1 MQALRFA
8 VCTAIFVCLAT
19 LLPFAS
25 GAAALE
31 LAPVMPA
38 SPPRTATVL
47 RVPDDYTTIQAAID
61 AAQPGDEIR
70 TVLGAL
76 PNPDDPPDYFAESL
90 AISKTLTLS
99 GGWNTS
105 FTAVEGY
112 SYLIPPAGR
121 GMTIEPDD
129 PITVTIRGFYVTGG
143 DATGLGCGTI
153 SAGSRPGD
161 FSADALGMD
170 SSLRVA
176 TLLTPSVQ
184 GMGSA
189 QTTDLNDWMATLD
202 GLDAAGLYPG
212 STAALKRVRA
222 RIDQMAGAEAI
233 GLNAAQVQAP
243 AGPAADALDC
253 GGGVFSDGANLII
266 ENSVFAKN
274 VASKANSGY
283 GGGMCVANGNLQIE
297 SSEFTLNT
305 ASTTQG
311 GEGGG
316 LQVSSIPTGGVVT
329 LRDLTV
335 YRNTGAAGC
344 AQGGGV
350 SIVDYSQDNIVATV
364 SIETSEFRENVT
376 SLTCNSETGAAS
388 GGGLRVQHIP
398 GVRIVGNQFLANMVG
413 AQTIETMGGGLLLG
427 RSPDAVVSGNTF
439 KDNVAS
445 GLTTYQNNE
454 THIPIGTGGGAFM
467 AGSQRAQVIDNLFE
481 GNVAA
486 LRVFGQGGGLS
497 VSGSAGATYSRNRF
511 LGNMGAFQP
520 VLHSAPTDVQS
531 SWGGGF
537 LLAGTSGYT
546 VTENVFSE
554 NYAVFR
560 SGFTE
565 SEQAHGGGLA
575 VYGSE
580 NGLIAGNVFKA
591 NIACGDCPGY
601 GGGLVLV
608 TMAGANI
615 EPQFITVTANSLVD
629 NAAGLTGDGTGG
641 GMSLFNLNSVLV
653 QGNRVVHNQA
663 SARGK
668 GHGGG
673 IALTPYFGTNEQG
686 ASDNVRIDGNVVTG
700 NRAPTE
706 AGGLL
711 VWGPQNTVVANNLI
725 VDNTAQSAGG
735 VAYYGTA
742 PGADT
747 PQGLLVNNTVVS
759 NTAEGILLS
768 KWLTTTITVV
778 NNIVVSH
785 TIGVTTDDDSQV
797 NLSYTLWHGN
807 AISVTGGIAQTHALE
822 AAPGFVDPA
831 MGDYHLIMASPAR
844 NAGDPVGI
852 PPAPP
857 FDLDGVPRPYGPR
870 VDLGAYEWAG
880 GRMYLPLVTGDRT
893 P

>member
-376 SLTCNSETGAAS
+376 SLTCNSDTGAAS

-445 GLTTYQNNE
+445 GLTTYQNN
-454 THIPIGTGGGAFM
+454 
-467 AGSQRAQVIDNLFE
+467 
-481 GNVAA
+481 
-486 LRVFGQGGGLS
+486 
-497 VSGSAGATYSRNRF
+497 GATPWSRISNPYPNGLQF
-511 LGNMGAFQP
+511 PPGNTLGLLTSNGLQATLGYHYDSVQGERLDTGAKANSTTYHVYLIRRP
-520 VLHSAPTDVQS
+520 DTGVVDVLFSTSASAPTMPTNYSQKRRIGSIMTDGSGTIRPFVQYGDRFDWVTTVLDVNNA
-531 SWGGGF
+531 
-537 LLAGTSGYT
+537 LNPGTSAVTRGCT
-546 VTENVFSE
+546 V
-554 NYAVFR
+554 
-560 SGFTE
+560 
-565 SEQAHGGGLA
+565 
-575 VYGSE
+575 
-580 NGLIAGNVFKA
+580 
-591 NIACGDCPGY
+591 
-601 GGGLVLV
+601 
-608 TMAGANI
+608 
-615 EPQFITVTANSLVD
+615 
-629 NAAGLTGDGTGG
+629 
-641 GMSLFNLNSVLV
+641 
-653 QGNRVVHNQA
+653 
-663 SARGK
+663 
-668 GHGGG
+668 
-673 IALTPYFGTNEQG
+673 
-686 ASDNVRIDGNVVTG
+686 
-700 NRAPTE
+700 
-706 AGGLL
+706 
-711 VWGPQNTVVANNLI
+711 
-725 VDNTAQSAGG
+725 
-735 VAYYGTA
+735 
-742 PGADT
+742 
-747 PQGLLVNNTVVS
+747 PQG
-759 NTAEGILLS
+759 
-768 KWLTTTITVV
+768 
-778 NNIVVSH
+778 
-785 TIGVTTDDDSQV
+785 
-797 NLSYTLWHGN
+797 
-807 AISVTGGIAQTHALE
+807 ISVTADLIFQVDNSGNAGVAFGWLSALDCADEAPASGAAMTTSAASATGRVINAVANAQTRTNTSGQVRTRLSYS
-822 AAPGFVDPA
+822 D
-831 MGDYHLIMASPAR
+831 ASVA
-844 NAGDPVGI
+844 I
-852 PPAPP
+852 
-857 FDLDGVPRPYGPR
+857 
-870 VDLGAYEWAG
+870 
-880 GRMYLPLVTGDRT
+880 YLRT
-893 P
+893 RGWIDHTRRFL